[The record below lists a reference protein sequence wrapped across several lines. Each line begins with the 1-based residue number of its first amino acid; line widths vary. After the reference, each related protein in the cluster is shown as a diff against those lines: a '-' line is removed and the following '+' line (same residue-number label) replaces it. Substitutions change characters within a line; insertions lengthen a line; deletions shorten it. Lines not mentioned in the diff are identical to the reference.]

1 MTGCVCAGGWGGEEA
16 LTDKERQR
24 EAQRKTGGTERLRET
39 QRQREIKERG
49 SEAEKGA

>member
-1 MTGCVCAGGWGGEEA
+1 MASDRVREA

-24 EAQRKTGGTERLRET
+24 EAQRKRGGTERLRET